1 MNVLI
6 IEDEKGLAEEMKIFL
21 TGYNYVCEVCFNG
34 ASASE
39 KIAVNLYDFILID
52 LGLPDYDGLNLLKE
66 AKKNNPDAA
75 CLILTARAEVHDRVK
90 GLDLGADDYL
100 PKPFSLLELQ
110 SRMQAIIRRR
120 FGLKQNIIE
129 LGGFSINLTDRI
141 ISWDMTEVSTITK
154 KEFDLIAYMLLHKNR
169 TLSRSQLSEHIW
181 GSVVND
187 DYDSNYIDAHIKNI
201 RKKLNVYEPPDW
213 LETVR
218 GLGYKIKVPVEETKE
233 SGNRKQDKKTGA

>member
-6 IEDEKGLAEEMKIFL
+6 IEDEKALAEELEIFL
-21 TGYNYVCEVCFNG
+21 NGYNYICEVCFDG
-34 ASASE
+34 TSASE

-66 AKKNNPDAA
+66 AKKNNPEAI
-75 CLILTARAEVHDRVK
+75 CVILTARAEVFDRVK

-110 SRMQAIIRRR
+110 SRMQAITRRR
-120 FGLKQNIIE
+120 YGLKQNIID
-129 LGGFSINLTDRI
+129 LGGFLINLTDRTI
-141 ISWDMTEVSTITK
+141 TFYDTEVTTITK
-154 KEFDLIAYMLLHKNR
+154 KEFDLIAYLILHKNR
-169 TLSRSQLSEHIW
+169 TLTRSQLGEHIW
-181 GSVVND
+181 GSIIND

-201 RKKLNVYEPPDW
+201 RKKLNVFAPPDW

-218 GLGYKIKVPVEETKE
+218 GLGYKIKIN
-233 SGNRKQDKKTGA
+233 G